1 MNIGKGNWSIS
12 SEYYPYMLGDLVYYY
27 NDNIF
32 GTFMSN
38 IDNNTVSPDDDVNG
52 YLFDYPKC
60 YWTYITNSH
69 AENIQDSSING
80 IGKGKWSTESVSY
93 PYSTDDIIFY
103 ENGGLYASFIS
114 LINNNITPPDDIING
129 YNGSD
134 IYHWKLLYVVNFHI

>member
-1 MNIGKGNWSIS
+1 MNIGKGNWSIDNT
-12 SEYYPYMLGDLVYYY
+12 YMLGDLVYYY
-27 NDNIF
+27 NDEIF

-38 IDNNTVSPDDDVNG
+38 IDNNKVSPVDPING

-69 AENIQDSSING
+69 AENIDSLPISGN
-80 IGKGKWSTESVSY
+80 GKGKWSTESVVY
-93 PYSTDDIIFY
+93 PYSIGDIVFY

-114 LINNNITPPDDIING
+114 LYNDNITPPDDIKNG

-134 IYHWKLLYVVNFHI
+134 VYHWSLLYYISLHI